1 MSITSFLQR
10 VGEVMNMSDKGIG
23 GLFQPLFQNTGI
35 INVSYFKIKSTR
47 NLQKCFRIS

>member
-23 GLFQPLFQNTGI
+23 GLFQPLFQYTGI
-35 INVSYFKIKSTR
+35 INVSYFQDEKHQEFAEV
-47 NLQKCFRIS
+47 L